1 MTKVVTQNIMF
12 HVKEIAE
19 TQNLKDIVRDAVLH
33 TYLNACI
40 STHCKSLYLKS
51 KWMHHFRALDID
63 FRHKNRFLLEFNEF

>member
-51 KWMHHFRALDID
+51 K
-63 FRHKNRFLLEFNEF
+63 